1 MKMISNLFKK
11 YKELITYVIFGGL
24 TTVVNL
30 ISFKL
35 FNVILGEEHYLISNV
50 IAWFIAVV
58 FAYVTNKLFVFES
71 RSWEI
76 KIIRKEIISFFAA
89 RVFSLG
95 IEELGLWI
103 LVSLLHFDTYSIT
116 LFGIVIG
123 GKMIAK
129 IVLAV
134 VVVILN
140 YIFSKLVIF
149 KKKEK

>member
-1 MKMISNLFKK
+1 MKIISNLFKK

>member
-1 MKMISNLFKK
+1 MKMISNLLKK

-30 ISFKL
+30 VSFKL
-35 FNVILGEEHYLISNV
+35 FNIILGEEYYLISNV
-50 IAWFIAVV
+50 IAWFIAVI

-71 RSWEI
+71 RSW
-76 KIIRKEIISFFAA
+76 KANVIIKEIISFFAA

-103 LVSLLHFDTYSIT
+103 LVDLLRFDTYSISI
-116 LFGIVIG
+116 FGIVIG

-134 VVVILN
+134 IVVVLN

-149 KKKEK
+149 KKKDK